1 MKAESRKQK
10 AESRKQKVRTKQNDA
25 SLFVEF
31 SKLPVAEVLRHPESA
46 KRDEG
51 SQNTMLVI

>member
-1 MKAESRKQK
+1 MKAESR
-10 AESRKQKVRTKQNDA
+10 SRKQKVRTEQNDA
-25 SLFVEF
+25 SLSVEF
-31 SKLPVAEVLRHPESA
+31 SKLPVAEMLRHPESA